1 MLEILVIFC
10 EGKVKISKRSEHNIR
25 DFWMCS
31 TLIQWDSFRGFRST
45 VYTATVQV
53 LLEKSYK
60 TVVGH
65 EQRKL
70 VLQHEWLGKNCSH
83 SSESGFVATL
93 AEWNLVLA
101 CDLNEVHNWW
111 ADSPGWRNI
120 TGKWLVNSSIQMNIT
135 PTWAWKKWLCVMG
148 SVVGSVPQLTLSVVI
163 ISEGDAAV
171 WQKQCCDGRWDHLL
185 QSPQIPVPWSW
196 ITDYDYK

>member
-1 MLEILVIFC
+1 MFFVVLNLVILEILVIFC

-31 TLIQWDSFRGFRST
+31 TLIRWDSFRCFGST

-60 TVVGH
+60 AIVGH

-83 SSESGFVATL
+83 SSESGLVATL
-93 AEWNLVLA
+93 AE
-101 CDLNEVHNWW
+101 
-111 ADSPGWRNI
+111 
-120 TGKWLVNSSIQMNIT
+120 
-135 PTWAWKKWLCVMG
+135 
-148 SVVGSVPQLTLSVVI
+148 
-163 ISEGDAAV
+163 
-171 WQKQCCDGRWDHLL
+171 
-185 QSPQIPVPWSW
+185 
-196 ITDYDYK
+196 